1 MASLP
6 DPLGTLTP
14 EAKRVYDK
22 ITAKRGAVRG
32 PFASLMHHPALAERV
47 GDLGE
52 FLRFGG
58 TLPGDIP
65 ELAILITAR
74 SVNQAYEWVAHARIA
89 RKEGLADDV
98 IERVRT
104 RGDLAALPPRYAR
117 PARGFDA
124 AFTGLEHASF
134 DLRDVPLMVL
144 AAERVGITPIVRTPR
159 FDPAFILRLLDMGVQ
174 GIQLPHSGDARAAR
188 EAVKAVRYAPVG
200 ERGMAGASRA
210 SDYGKIAVKEHI
222 ERSNREITLAVMIE
236 DLPAL
241 EEIDAIASTDGIDI
255 VAVGPSDMSRAL
267 GVSGT
272 ADHPKLVEV
281 VQKVAASVRK
291 AGIARLALPM
301 NDPTLPRNAA

>member
-58 TLPGDIP
+58 TLPGDIR

-74 SVNQAYEWVAHARIA
+74 SVNQAYEWVAHARIG

-117 PARGFDA
+117 PARVVQHVL
-124 AFTGLEHASF
+124 AFESIPQGLQTEVQRELGITGLMELVALAGQYRLIAGVLFAF
-134 DLRDVPLMVL
+134 DTPLP
-144 AAERVGITPIVRTPR
+144 EGE
-159 FDPAFILRLLDMGVQ
+159 PAPF
-174 GIQLPHSGDARAAR
+174 
-188 EAVKAVRYAPVG
+188 
-200 ERGMAGASRA
+200 
-210 SDYGKIAVKEHI
+210 
-222 ERSNREITLAVMIE
+222 
-236 DLPAL
+236 
-241 EEIDAIASTDGIDI
+241 
-255 VAVGPSDMSRAL
+255 
-267 GVSGT
+267 
-272 ADHPKLVEV
+272 
-281 VQKVAASVRK
+281 
-291 AGIARLALPM
+291 
-301 NDPTLPRNAA
+301 